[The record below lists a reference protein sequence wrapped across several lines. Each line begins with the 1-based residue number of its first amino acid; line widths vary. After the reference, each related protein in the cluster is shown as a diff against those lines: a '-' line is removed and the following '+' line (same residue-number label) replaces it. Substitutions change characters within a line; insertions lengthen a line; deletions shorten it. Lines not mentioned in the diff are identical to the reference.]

1 MMRNTLDIMAH
12 YLRVTYSSR
21 ATLIFQVAMPLLFTF
36 LMGQAI
42 GGFGR
47 SDSSSTTVTWTLT
60 VANEDAGALGA
71 LLLNRLQAD
80 PVLAVVEVN
89 GETAVT
95 QVENEE
101 AEAALII
108 PANFSELLLADEGV
122 ALDFYSDPANTQTVQ
137 PIAEAIKGASVQ
149 LQGSLQAAAVS
160 DQTAQALGLFTGAED
175 STAYQLE
182 AIAAAEAAWQNPP
195 VAVQVNEDEI
205 VISTENTIPSGVDQT
220 SPGMMAMF
228 VTFGM
233 IGGAAVLVQERQWG
247 TLRRLAIMPIGKG
260 SIIGGKLFGIV
271 STGVVQMFILI
282 VAGALLFGVA
292 WGNSPPALL
301 LMVVAFAFAMSSLS
315 MMMAALV
322 KTVSQANALGTI
334 LVMSMAALGGA
345 WWPLEIVPD
354 FMQAIA
360 RLSPIYWA
368 MNGFHDIITRGLGVT
383 AVLPDAAVLL
393 GFTAVFLFIGIWR
406 FKFE

>member
-1 MMRNTLDIMAH
+1 
-12 YLRVTYSSR
+12 
-21 ATLIFQVAMPLLFTF
+21 LIFQLAMPLLFTF
-36 LMGQAI
+36 LIGQAI
-42 GGFGR
+42 GDFGG
-47 SDSSSTTVTWTLT
+47 SSNSSTTVIWTLT
-60 VANEDAGALGA
+60 VANEDEGELGT
-71 LLLNRLQAD
+71 LLLNQLQAD
-80 PVLAVVEVN
+80 PVLDVREVA

-108 PANFSELLLADEGV
+108 PPNFSARLLAADGV
-122 ALDFYSDPANTQTVQ
+122 ALDIYSDPANNQTVQ
-137 PIAEAIKGASVQ
+137 PIAEAIKGAATQ
-149 LQGSLQAAAVS
+149 LQGSLQAVAVS
-160 DQTAQALGLFTGAED
+160 EQSAKALGLFTED
-175 STAYQLE
+175 EDTTAYQLV
-182 AIAAAEAAWQNPP
+182 AIAAAEAAWQQPP

-205 VISTENTIPSGVDQT
+205 IIATENTIPTGVNQT

-247 TLRRLAIMPIGKG
+247 TLRRLAIMPIGKS
-260 SIIGGKLFGIV
+260 SIIGGKLLGIV
-271 STGVVQMFILI
+271 AAGIGQMLILI
-282 VAGALLFGVA
+282 VAGAVLFGVG

-301 LMVVAFAFAMSSLS
+301 LMIVTFAFAMSALS

-368 MNGFHDIITRGLGVT
+368 MNGFHDIITRGLGLT
-383 AVLPDAAVLL
+383 AVLPDAAVLV